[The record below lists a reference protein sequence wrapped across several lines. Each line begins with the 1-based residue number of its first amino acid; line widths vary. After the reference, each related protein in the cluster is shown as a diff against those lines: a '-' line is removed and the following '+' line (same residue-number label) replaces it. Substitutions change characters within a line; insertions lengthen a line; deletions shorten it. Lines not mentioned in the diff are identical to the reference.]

1 MALISS
7 PFITSKNG
15 LCVVDFHSSSSFVT
29 DLRCKKTRSK
39 KIVSV
44 VSTQQNK
51 RNPSSYGSAKIG
63 LTTTEKILARASEK
77 GMVNPGE
84 NVWANADVLML
95 NDLTCPAVS
104 DIFKREFGNN
114 AKVWDREKVV
124 VIPDHYIFT
133 NDKRAHRNVDIA
145 REFCIQQDIKFF
157 YDIQDRSNFRANPD
171 YKGVCHIAL
180 AQEGHCR
187 PGEILFGTDS
197 HTTSAGAFGQF
208 ATGVGNT
215 DAAFILGT
223 GKILLKV
230 PPTLRFVLD
239 GEMPNYLLAKDLILN
254 IIGEISMSGATY
266 KAMEF
271 VGTTIESLTMEERIT
286 LCNMVV
292 EAGGKNGI
300 IAADNTTYKY
310 LEDKTC
316 TPYEP
321 VFSDEKARFLAQYRF
336 DVSKLEPLVAK
347 PHSPDKRAL
356 ARECNN
362 VKIDRV
368 YIGSC
373 TGGKTQDFMAAAKVF
388 LAAGKRVKVPTFLAP
403 ATQKVWM
410 DLYTLEVAGSG
421 GKTCSEI
428 FEEAGCDTPT
438 SPSCA
443 ACMGG
448 PRDTYGRLNEP
459 QVCVSTTNRN
469 FPGRMGHIEG
479 QVYLASPYTAAASA
493 LTGFVTDPR
502 NFLF

>member
-171 YKGVCHIAL
+171 YK
-180 AQEGHCR
+180 
-187 PGEILFGTDS
+187 
-197 HTTSAGAFGQF
+197 GAFGQF